1 VSVPGGRLRRVT
13 YFVVMREQ
21 GPAWD
26 GTRGI
31 RQQQGWDEHAA
42 FMDALVDDGFVVLGG
57 PLGDGHRALLVV
69 EATDE
74 GAVRASLEPDPWTS
88 AHLLE
93 IGMLEPWTVWMDG
106 PGLTARS

>member
-1 VSVPGGRLRRVT
+1 MT
-13 YFVVMREQ
+13 YFVVMREH

-31 RQQQGWDEHAA
+31 RQQEGWDEHAA
-42 FMDALVDDGFVVLGG
+42 FMDALVDDGFIVLGG

-69 EATDE
+69 EATAE
-74 GAVRASLEPDPWTS
+74 SAVRATLDPDPWEL

-93 IGMLEPWTVWMDG
+93 IGMLEPWAVWLDG
-106 PGLTARS
+106 LGLTLRS